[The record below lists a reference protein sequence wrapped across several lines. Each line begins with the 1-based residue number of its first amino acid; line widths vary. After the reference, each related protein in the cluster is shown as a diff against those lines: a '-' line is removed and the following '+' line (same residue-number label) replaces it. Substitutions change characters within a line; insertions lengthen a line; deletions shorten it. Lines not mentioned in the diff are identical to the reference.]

1 MCRSI
6 HTLRSIGGL
15 ASEAEI
21 QAAALQ
27 YVRKVSGYRKPSRAN
42 QAAFERAVADVALAT
57 QTLLAS
63 LTSKS
68 SSTEVPVSEIPQP

>member
-6 HTLRSIGGL
+6 HTLRSSEAP

-27 YVRKVSGYRKPSRAN
+27 YIRKVSGYRKPSRAN
-42 QAAFERAVADVALAT
+42 QAAFDQAVAEVALAT

-63 LTSKS
+63 LPSRTSAV
-68 SSTEVPVSEIPQP
+68 EEPVSSD